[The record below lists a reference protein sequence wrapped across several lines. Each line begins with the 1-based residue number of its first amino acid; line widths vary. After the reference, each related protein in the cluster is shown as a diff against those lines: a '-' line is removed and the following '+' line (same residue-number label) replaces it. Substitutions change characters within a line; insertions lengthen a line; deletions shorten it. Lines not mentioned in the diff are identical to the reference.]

1 MGGGPKKQG
10 CETLHVSKSSS
21 ILLCAP
27 LMKQPLGRV
36 LYKNWG
42 TFSVMTTLTG
52 RCCCCP
58 HFRDR
63 KGETQKSVETASRN
77 SWWAVGNPAL
87 LLPNRSDT
95 WDVPHGTH
103 QMLEDYS
110 LQPIKGGSTVQP
122 LTLPGVMTTHGHS
135 TEHTQQQKASLED
148 LNLNQ
153 LWSPGLYFLSSG
165 SMDVLCLNNCFAS
178 NSSSVQSVRCCE
190 HPESTLVL
198 TA

>member
-77 SWWAVGNPAL
+77 SW
-87 LLPNRSDT
+87 
-95 WDVPHGTH
+95 
-103 QMLEDYS
+103 
-110 LQPIKGGSTVQP
+110 
-122 LTLPGVMTTHGHS
+122 
-135 TEHTQQQKASLED
+135 
-148 LNLNQ
+148 
-153 LWSPGLYFLSSG
+153 
-165 SMDVLCLNNCFAS
+165 
-178 NSSSVQSVRCCE
+178 
-190 HPESTLVL
+190 
-198 TA
+198 